1 MGLEGNLKDFDLSDI
16 LQLVQLGK
24 KTGALVV
31 QSDGDEGI
39 IFFNDGTAVHAKAG
53 DTTGDQSV
61 NRILRWRQGSFA
73 FRPDETTAYRT
84 IQTPVQ
90 HLVLDAARQIDEWQD
105 IQRLIPSMDMVLTI
119 EERPPA
125 GTEDIK
131 LQPMEWRVL
140 SLVDGGRN
148 IKAIVRDG
156 HMPEFDTCKILYG
169 LLSSGLLKALP
180 TPKPEPPKPEPA
192 KPSATPPLVAP
203 ALKPAVQPAA
213 PPSKPEEKKGML
225 GGLFGKKK

>member
-31 QSDGDEGI
+31 QSGGDEGVI
-39 IFFNDGTAVHAKAG
+39 YFNEGTAVHAKAG
-53 DTTGDQSV
+53 DVTGDQSI
-61 NRILRWRQGSFA
+61 NRILRWRQGSFT

-84 IQTPVQ
+84 IQTPLQ

-105 IQRLIPSMDMVLTI
+105 IQRLIPSLDMVLTI

-169 LLSSGLLKALP
+169 LLSSGLLKAMP
-180 TPKPEPPKPEPA
+180 VPKPEPPKPAAVQPPPA
-192 KPSATPPLVAP
+192 AP
-203 ALKPAVQPAA
+203 APKPAVQPAA
-213 PPSKPEEKKGML
+213 PPPKPEEKKGML

>member
-16 LQLVQLGK
+16 LQLIQLGK

-31 QSDGDEGI
+31 QAGGEEGVI
-39 IFFNDGTAVHAKAG
+39 YFSEGAAVHAKAG
-53 DTTGDQSV
+53 EVTGDQSI

-73 FRPDETTAYRT
+73 FRPDEVTTYRT
-84 IQTPVQ
+84 IQTPLQ
-90 HLVLDAARQIDEWQD
+90 HLVLDAARQIDEWHD
-105 IQRLIPSMDMVLTI
+105 IQRLIPTMDMVLAI
-119 EERPPA
+119 EEHPPA

-156 HMPEFDTCKILYG
+156 HMPEFDTCKVLYG
-169 LLSSGLLKALP
+169 LLSSGLLKAAPL
-180 TPKPEPPKPEPA
+180 PKPEPA
-192 KPSATPPLVAP
+192 KVDPPKPATPPPAP
-203 ALKPAVQPAA
+203 KPAVQPAA
-213 PPSKPEEKKGML
+213 PPPKPEEKKGML

>member
-31 QSDGDEGI
+31 QSGGDEGI
-39 IFFNDGTAVHAKAG
+39 IYFNDGSAVHAKAG

-61 NRILRWRQGSFA
+61 NRILRWRQGSFT

-84 IQTPVQ
+84 IQTPLQ

-119 EERPPA
+119 EEHPPA

-131 LQPMEWRVL
+131 LQPVEWRVL

-148 IKAIVRDG
+148 IKAVVKDG

-169 LLSSGLLKALP
+169 LLSSGLLKAMP
-180 TPKPEPPKPEPA
+180 VAKPEPPKPAAATTP
-192 KPSATPPLVAP
+192 PSAPKPEMLPPE
-203 ALKPAVQPAA
+203 
-213 PPSKPEEKKGML
+213 PPPKPEEKKGMF
-225 GGLFGKKK
+225 GMFGKKK

>member
-16 LQLVQLGK
+16 LQLIQLGK

-31 QSDGDEGI
+31 QAGGEEGNIFFSDGG
-39 IFFNDGTAVHAKAG
+39 AVHAKAG
-53 DTTGDQSV
+53 DATGDQAV

-73 FRPDETTAYRT
+73 FRPDETTTYRT
-84 IQTPVQ
+84 IQTPLQ

-119 EERPPA
+119 EAHPPA

-131 LQPMEWRVL
+131 LQPAEWRVL

-148 IKAIVRDG
+148 IKAVVRDG

-169 LLSSGLLKALP
+169 LLSSGLLKPSWMIRNQQQNNRVIKELLEAL
-180 TPKPEPPKPEPA
+180 
-192 KPSATPPLVAP
+192 LFD
-203 ALKPAVQPAA
+203 LCFQFVQ
-213 PPSKPEEKKGML
+213 S
-225 GGLFGKKK
+225 

>member
-31 QSDGDEGI
+31 QAGTDEGTI
-39 IFFNDGTAVHAKAG
+39 YFSDGTAVHAKTG
-53 DTTGDQSV
+53 ESTGDLAV
-61 NRILRWRQGSFA
+61 NRILRWRQGTFA
-73 FRPDETTAYRT
+73 FRADETSTYHS
-84 IQTPVQ
+84 IQTPLQ

-105 IQRLIPSMDMVLTI
+105 IQRLIPSMDLVLAI
-119 EERPPA
+119 EEHPPA

-140 SLVDGGRN
+140 SLVDGSRT
-148 IKAIVRDG
+148 IHAIVKDG
-156 HMPEFDTCKILYG
+156 HMAEFDTCKVLYG
-169 LLSSGLLKALP
+169 LLSSGLLKAVP
-180 TPKPEPPKPEPA
+180 VAQPEPPAPKPEPKPVPPPPRPA
-192 KPSATPPLVAP
+192 I
-203 ALKPAVQPAA
+203 QPAA
-213 PPSKPEEKKGML
+213 PPPKPDEKKGML